1 MKHLA
6 IGTVA
11 AVLAFGPCW
20 AGEKKELTAE
30 QDRISYSIGYQVGS
44 DFRQQGV
51 DLTPEVVLQG
61 ITDGLKE
68 TKSAIPLDEMRTIL
82 VDLKKKMAAGQEE
95 QKKRLAAR
103 YRDDARKFLAENAR
117 KDGVRSL
124 ENGLQYTVVKEGTGR
139 KPTLKDS
146 VTVNYRATLADGTEF
161 DSTYRDRKPR
171 SFPLDKIIPGLQ
183 EALPLMGEGATW
195 QLFLPPQLAFDER
208 GPLADRVVIYE
219 IELISVQPPTQ
230 EPAAPSPQ

>member
-6 IGTVA
+6 AGALAI
-11 AVLAFGPCW
+11 VLASTPCW
-20 AGEKKELTAE
+20 AGEKKELTTE

-68 TKSAIPLDEMRTIL
+68 TKSALPLDEMRTIL
-82 VDLKKKMAAGQEE
+82 VELKKKMAAGQEE

-103 YRDDARKFLAENAR
+103 HRDESGKFLAENAR

-124 ENGLQYTVVKEGTGR
+124 ESGLQYKVVKEGTGR

-146 VTVNYRATLADGTEF
+146 VTVNYRATLTDGTEF
-161 DSTYRDRKPR
+161 DSTYRDKKPR

-219 IELISVQPPTQ
+219 IELISVHPPKQ
-230 EPAAPSPQ
+230 EPAAPAPQ